1 MWSLYIPCLSIR
13 YISSMPGEVYSVEF
27 RDRIHHLASMGFSG
41 KEISTLLV
49 VPKSTISRITRE
61 EMGSRPAEVTGGRS
75 RKLSR
80 TDIQVR
86 HICACMCIVNLDIYV
101 VPSRCP

>member
-1 MWSLYIPCLSIR
+1 
-13 YISSMPGEVYSVEF
+13 MPGEVYSVKF
-27 RDRIHHLASMGFSG
+27 RDHIYHLASMGFSG

-49 VPKSTISRITRE
+49 VPKSTISRITRV
-61 EMGSRPAEVTGGRS
+61 EMGSRPAEVIGGHS

-80 TDIQVR
+80 TDIQVC
-86 HICACMCIVNLDIYV
+86 HIHACMCIVNLDIYV